1 MRRDHALQCRALWL
15 CAATALFVV
24 APPVS
29 AQVESGPGGHERASV
44 SFAAF
49 VTDRETHVRLDS
61 AQHGGTDI
69 NLEDD
74 LGFDPNLTVARIDG
88 HYWFNERHRF
98 DGTYFDLN
106 RSAEHRIDRTID
118 FGDKTYA
125 INTAISAQQ
134 EFNIFKLDYTYAF
147 LAPER
152 GFLGIT
158 GGLYVS
164 KSKYT
169 LNAGTV
175 ATTESEDLTAPL
187 PVIGLRGDYSVT
199 DKITLGGA
207 WEWFGFESDNVD
219 GHLTDFYVGADY
231 RITKRFAAGLAYNRV
246 STSLG
251 ARDSGGFEG
260 RLSWRYDGMLLYA
273 KLDF

>member
-1 MRRDHALQCRALWL
+1 MRRYPAPQSALWL
-15 CAATALFVV
+15 CAVAAALVIA
-24 APPVS
+24 APAR

-49 VTDRETHVRLDS
+49 VTDRQTDVRLDS
-61 AQHGGTDI
+61 SRGIGTDI
-69 NLEDD
+69 NMEDD

-88 HYWFNERHRF
+88 HYWFNKRHRF

-106 RSAEHRIDRTID
+106 RTADHRINKTIN
-118 FGDKTYA
+118 FGDNTYTV
-125 INTAISAQQ
+125 NTQIHGEQDFS
-134 EFNIFKLDYTYAF
+134 IFKLDYTYAF
-147 LAPER
+147 MAPER

-164 KSKYT
+164 KSSYS
-169 LNAGTV
+169 LSAGAANA
-175 ATTESEDLTAPL
+175 ESEDLTAPL
-187 PVIGLRGDYSVT
+187 PVIGLRGDYAVT
-199 DKITLGGA
+199 DRITLGGA

-231 RITKRFAAGLAYNRV
+231 RITKRFAAGVAYNRV
-246 STSLG
+246 STSIG
-251 ARDSGGFEG
+251 ARDQGGFEG
-260 RLSWRYDGMLLYA
+260 RLAWSYDGLLVYA

>member
-1 MRRDHALQCRALWL
+1 MRRYLAPDRALWL
-15 CAATALFVV
+15 CAVSTLLAV
-24 APPVS
+24 AAPAR

-49 VTDRETHVRLDS
+49 ITDRESTVRLDS
-61 AQHGGTDI
+61 ANRGGTDI
-69 NLEDD
+69 NMEDD
-74 LGFDPNLTVARIDG
+74 LGFDPSLTVARIDG
-88 HYWFNERHRF
+88 HYWFNKRHRF

-106 RSAEHRIDRTID
+106 RSAEHRIDETIN
-118 FGDKTYA
+118 FGDNTYT
-125 INTAISAQQ
+125 INTLISGEQK
-134 EFNIFKLDYTYAF
+134 FSIFKLDYTYAF

-152 GFLGIT
+152 GFLGLT

-164 KSKYT
+164 KSTYT
-169 LNAGTV
+169 LTAG
-175 ATTESEDLTAPL
+175 AANTESEDLTAPL
-187 PVIGLRGDYSVT
+187 PVLGLRGDYAVT
-199 DKITLGGA
+199 DRITLGGA

-260 RLSWRYDGMLLYA
+260 RLAWKYDGMLLYA